1 MDALPKHS
9 QMHVIKNDALL
20 SRACGAQQAGAALR
34 RRTACRRGMLRVG
47 SMAVPGMA
55 SRLRSCM
62 KPRTGG
68 GSSGESSAHAI
79 AGASGCVIGKEAADR
94 LGLQRFGG
102 MAVSGMAGRLESCFR
117 RADSLQLGPVT
128 ISNCLFM

>member
-1 MDALPKHS
+1 MHL
-9 QMHVIKNDALL
+9 QMHVIKKDALL
-20 SRACGAQQAGAALR
+20 TQACVAQQAGAALR
-34 RRTACRRGMLRVG
+34 RRTACRQGMLCVG
-47 SMAVPGMA
+47 SMAMFEVA
-55 SRLRSCM
+55 SRLQSCM
-62 KPRTGG
+62 KPRTVGR
-68 GSSGESSAHAI
+68 SYGESSVHAI
-79 AGASGCVIGKEAADR
+79 AGASGCVIGKEAADQ

>member
-1 MDALPKHS
+1 
-9 QMHVIKNDALL
+9 
-20 SRACGAQQAGAALR
+20 
-34 RRTACRRGMLRVG
+34 MLQHG
-47 SMAVPGMA
+47 SARNGQPLAELHEA
-55 SRLRSCM
+55 SHR
-62 KPRTGG
+62 G

>member
-1 MDALPKHS
+1 MSGAL
-9 QMHVIKNDALL
+9 
-20 SRACGAQQAGAALR
+20 G
-34 RRTACRRGMLRVG
+34 
-47 SMAVPGMA
+47 
-55 SRLRSCM
+55 
-62 KPRTGG
+62 
-68 GSSGESSAHAI
+68 I

>member
-1 MDALPKHS
+1 MS
-9 QMHVIKNDALL
+9 VIKGDDTVAWYV
-20 SRACGAQQAGAALR
+20 SPKTRGSVKTAQPHTELHK
-34 RRTACRRGMLRVG
+34 
-47 SMAVPGMA
+47 A
-55 SRLRSCM
+55 SH
-62 KPRTGG
+62 K
-68 GSSGESSAHAI
+68 GSSGESNALGI

-94 LGLQRFGG
+94 LGLQQFGG

>member
-1 MDALPKHS
+1 M
-9 QMHVIKNDALL
+9 
-20 SRACGAQQAGAALR
+20 
-34 RRTACRRGMLRVG
+34 
-47 SMAVPGMA
+47 
-55 SRLRSCM
+55 
-62 KPRTGG
+62 
-68 GSSGESSAHAI
+68 
-79 AGASGCVIGKEAADR
+79 IGKEAADR